1 MLTFQGSQND
11 YILLSL
17 VRTKAVGHFRDVR
30 RLIVAMSRAR
40 LGLYVFGRVGVFANC
55 YELTPAFNQ
64 LLLHPTDLHLCPGE
78 LYPTNRQAGTLPKKG
93 KVIKDMPE
101 MSKFVYDFY
110 YDTIER
116 LLKDQEQLEKSMG
129 VTKAKVRG

>member
-17 VRTKAVGHFRDVR
+17 VQTKAVGHFQDVR
-30 RLIVAMSRAR
+30 RLIVVMSRAR

-55 YELTPAFNQ
+55 YELSPVFNQ

-78 LYPTNRQAGTLPKKG
+78 LYPTNRQTGCLPQNVKI
-93 KVIKDMPE
+93 IKNLCQ
-101 MSKFVYDFY
+101 MSKFVNGFY
-110 YDTIER
+110 IITNTDPI
-116 LLKDQEQLEKSMG
+116 
-129 VTKAKVRG
+129 